1 MKGGKMKNLE
11 DIYKEYAN
19 IIYKYVYSLS
29 NNKDIAEEITQE
41 TFLIAVENIKKFRG
55 ECKISVWLCQIAKHS
70 FFKYIKKRKLE
81 IPIEEAKDLV
91 DEKVLIDEI
100 CKRDETDRLLNKI
113 KKLKEP
119 MQSVVKLR
127 LETDF
132 TFKEIGRIF
141 GKTENWAKVVFFR
154 GKERLKEENKN
165 G

>member
-1 MKGGKMKNLE
+1 MKNLE

-41 TFLIAVENIKKFRG
+41 TFLITVENIKKFRG

-81 IPIEEAKDLV
+81 TPIEEVKDLV
-91 DEKVLIDEI
+91 DEKILIDEI
-100 CKRDETDRLLNKI
+100 CKRDETDRVLNQI
-113 KKLKEP
+113 NNLKEP

>member
-1 MKGGKMKNLE
+1 MKNLE

-81 IPIEEAKDLV
+81 TPIEEVKDLV
-91 DEKVLIDEI
+91 DEKILIDEI
-100 CKRDETDRLLNKI
+100 CKRDETDRVLNQI
-113 KKLKEP
+113 NNLKEP